1 MYNCIYCAYMYVCGC
16 VTVGVLVFIHC
27 MHSVG
32 ICMGMCI
39 FHRTC
44 KSSFQVK
51 VWRHFPLV
59 APDDVVSTSCHDCLK
74 AGRKR

>member
-1 MYNCIYCAYMYVCGC
+1 MYNCIYCAYMYVCVC
-16 VTVGVLVFIHC
+16 VDVLLCVLVFIRTVHC
-27 MHSVG
+27 MHIVC
-32 ICMGMCI
+32 ICYVGMCI

-59 APDDVVSTSCHDCLK
+59 APDDVESTSC
-74 AGRKR
+74 R